1 MDCSV
6 LLSLLSGSRTR
17 LLKLSYYWVWRLKM
31 LWSLLHCRYAKQWSV
46 GFNPSWRFYQLALY
60 VHVYCRS
67 VGMGF
72 RWHAHRDWDFYRL
85 QIHVLSSLIA
95 WCTFSHSPD
104 YRIAGNFGRLL
115 KSLDTWQNLL
125 WRHFGA
131 HSVTPLIKNQSIGDC
146 PFNNEK
152 QQYVRMYVRISNTT
166 YIHIYIHTYDRH
178 TYI

>member
-1 MDCSV
+1 M
-6 LLSLLSGSRTR
+6 
-17 LLKLSYYWVWRLKM
+17 
-31 LWSLLHCRYAKQWSV
+31 

-152 QQYVRMYVRISNTT
+152 QQYVRMYVYLIL
-166 YIHIYIHTYDRH
+166 HIYIY
-178 TYI
+178 TYIYTYV